1 MLASNKSKSEM
12 IKDIRKIEQ
21 NLSRRVANIEKRED
35 LPQFGAESFR
45 KYQQRVKNKLGGKK
59 SLTSL
64 TEEQV
69 RTIHRDV
76 RYLNTLKSTSIKGAE
91 QARDMY
97 LPVKQK
103 LETLSPDLRKK
114 FWSIYE
120 KVVER
125 FGYMDMFKYELFES
139 NIDYIYGGESD
150 TDKAVAEIFELYDK
164 TLKELGGNVTDEEIK
179 VLFTSKLQSLRK

>member
-1 MLASNKSKSEM
+1 M
-12 IKDIRKIEQ
+12 IKDIRRIER
-21 NLSRRVANIEKRED
+21 NISKRVANIEQRED

-64 TEEQV
+64 TEEQI

-97 LPVKQK
+97 IPVKEK
-103 LETLSPDLRKK
+103 LEALSPDLRKR
-114 FWSIYE
+114 FWTIYE
-120 KVVER
+120 KMVDR
-125 FGYMDMFKYELFES
+125 FGYMEMFKYELFES

-150 TDKAVAEIFELYDK
+150 EDKAVQEVFDLYDK
-164 TLKELGGNVTDEEIK
+164 TLKELGGNVTDEEVK
-179 VLFTSKLQSLRK
+179 VLFTSKLQTLRK